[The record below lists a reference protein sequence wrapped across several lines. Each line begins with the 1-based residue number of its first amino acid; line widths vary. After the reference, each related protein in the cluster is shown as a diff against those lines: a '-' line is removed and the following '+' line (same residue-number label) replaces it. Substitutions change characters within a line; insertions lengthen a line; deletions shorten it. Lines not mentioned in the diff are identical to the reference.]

1 MGHCLANFPIIPYLI
16 QATLYSPIT
25 MMLLVEG
32 FLLSVTGVL
41 LMLLFEFGLSM
52 DDVEK
57 FRSRDGGKEL
67 YRNGMIATIFNHL
80 VFGPITYYLT
90 MIVCLDDDDHS
101 RSLWQHQL
109 YSVIAFLVIQSG
121 LYFCIHYAMHTRPLY
136 WMHRFHHKFNSIV
149 LPSSA
154 SAVSPAE
161 FIVAYMMPFIIAA
174 KLSSCDKPS
183 AVVSVLCVMTAN
195 LYIHTPALEELLT
208 KRLPWMFV
216 SPSDHLAH
224 HRQLSCH
231 YSAPIFHYDRVIETL
246 KEATSFHDTNGSK
259 DD

>member
-1 MGHCLANFPIIPYLI
+1 
-16 QATLYSPIT
+16 
-25 MMLLVEG
+25 MLLVEG
-32 FLLSVTGVL
+32 FLLSFTGVL

-52 DDVEK
+52 GDVK
-57 FRSRDGGKEL
+57 KIRSSDGGKL
-67 YRNGMIATIFNHL
+67 YTEGMIATLFNHL

-101 RSLWQHQL
+101 RSLGQQV

-121 LYFCIHYAMHTRPLY
+121 LFFCIHYTMHTRPFY
-136 WMHRFHHKFNSIV
+136 WMHRFHHRFNSIV

-161 FIVAYMMPFIIAA
+161 FIVAYMFPFVIAA
-174 KLSSCDKPS
+174 KLGSCDKPS
-183 AVVSVLCVMTAN
+183 AIVSVLCVMTAN

-208 KRLPWMFV
+208 KCLPWVFV

-246 KEATSFHDTNGSK
+246 KKATSFHEMSESK

>member
-1 MGHCLANFPIIPYLI
+1 
-16 QATLYSPIT
+16 
-25 MMLLVEG
+25 MLLVEG
-32 FLLSVTGVL
+32 FLLSFTGVL

-52 DDVEK
+52 GDVK
-57 FRSRDGGKEL
+57 KIRSSDGGKL
-67 YRNGMIATIFNHL
+67 YTEGMIATLFNHL

-101 RSLWQHQL
+101 RSLGQQV

-121 LYFCIHYAMHTRPLY
+121 LFFCIHYTMHTRPFY
-136 WMHRFHHKFNSIV
+136 WMHRFHHRFNSIV

-161 FIVAYMMPFIIAA
+161 FIVAYMLPFVIAA
-174 KLSSCDKPS
+174 KLGSCDKPS
-183 AVVSVLCVMTAN
+183 AIVSVLCVMTAN

-208 KRLPWMFV
+208 KCLPWVFV

-246 KEATSFHDTNGSK
+246 KKATSFHEMSESK